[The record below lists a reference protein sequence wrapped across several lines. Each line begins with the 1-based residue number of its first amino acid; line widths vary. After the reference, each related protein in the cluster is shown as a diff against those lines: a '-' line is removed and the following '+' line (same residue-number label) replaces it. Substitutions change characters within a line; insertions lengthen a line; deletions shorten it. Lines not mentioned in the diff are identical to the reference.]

1 MPEVSVPQPA
11 AAAAPA
17 MVASSPSS
25 SPSRGVP
32 SQGTMEAVVAALIFG
47 IGAVVISDSQ
57 RLGSGWAEDG
67 PRAGYFP
74 FRIGL
79 ILCACGLLIF
89 VQALW
94 RRRELAGNFIERH
107 QVGPVLTVLVPTVGY
122 VLAIQFLG
130 IYVASALFV
139 ALFMVFVGKFTVWKS
154 FFIGITMS
162 LLAFWVFEHKF
173 LVPLPKGPL
182 ETWLGY

>member
-1 MPEVSVPQPA
+1 MAELGALPQPNLTS
-11 AAAAPA
+11 AP
-17 MVASSPSS
+17 S
-25 SPSRGVP
+25 SRGVP
-32 SQGTMEAVVAALIFG
+32 SQGTMEAVVAAVIFG
-47 IGAVVISDSQ
+47 IGAVVIYDSQ

-74 FRIGL
+74 FRIGV
-79 ILCACGLLIF
+79 ILCACSLLIF

-94 RRRELAGNFIERH
+94 RRRELARNFIER
-107 QVGPVLTVLVPTVGY
+107 QQIGPVLTVLVPTAFY

-130 IYVASALFV
+130 IYVASTLFV
-139 ALFMVFVGKFTVWKS
+139 ALFMIFVGKFAAWKS
-154 FFIGITMS
+154 FLIGVTMS